1 MRNVIA
7 IAGDLR
13 EQGGHDLD
21 FKVERIGKESREAS
35 VSKEEAADRRGVRLV
50 LGGGRFPLESG
61 GVEQR
66 AVVDFV
72 CDKDKTGLEGEWEPE
87 DKYESAALSAPAEP
101 RAWKV
106 ARGIAR
112 ATEEA
117 PKATESAGEKQLLKD
132 GAALLFDGYGP
143 GEGADK
149 DVRVLKLTWRTK
161 EACESKRDEGGDR
174 DDGGKED
181 DGRGTTHWGFFT
193 WFVVM

>member
-1 MRNVIA
+1 VVRNVIA

-21 FKVERIGKESREAS
+21 FKVERLGKEASQATSTITDTRSSIPEPTATSKAEA
-35 VSKEEAADRRGVRLV
+35 EDRRGLRLV
-50 LGGGRFPLESG
+50 LGGGLFPLERG

-72 CDKDKTGLEGEWEPE
+72 CDNDKSGLEGEWEPE
-87 DKYESAALSAPAEP
+87 DEYESARMRSRARRQDAAAP
-101 RAWKV
+101 
-106 ARGIAR
+106 
-112 ATEEA
+112 
-117 PKATESAGEKQLLKD
+117 AGEKQLLKD

-143 GEGADK
+143 GEGKDK

-161 EACESKRDEGGDR
+161 EACNGKRDDGGDR
-174 DDGGKED
+174 DDGGKDD